1 MEQTKARLLSLL
13 LGWGGKPVLPNSVSQ
28 KLVRFFFPRGFGG
41 LGGGGAG
48 GGGGVFLSGDMIH
61 TVCIMYVCEFKIIR

>member
-13 LGWGGKPVLPNSVSQ
+13 LGRGGKPVLPNSVSQ

-41 LGGGGAG
+41 FFLGG

>member
-41 LGGGGAG
+41 LGVWGGGGAG
-48 GGGGVFLSGDMIH
+48 AVVVSFSLV
-61 TVCIMYVCEFKIIR
+61 T